1 MMSATRDMFP
11 DGAKV
16 ERRVL
21 KFIDERKS
29 QDGKFYKKGVNMCP
43 PVGRNAKSF

>member
-1 MMSATRDMFP
+1 MFP
-11 DGAKV
+11 DGAEV

-29 QDGKFYKKGVNMCP
+29 QDGDFYKKCVNMCP
-43 PVGRNAKSF
+43 SVRRNAKSF